1 MIYTRNLIEAAQE
14 SSAKADEPRRMLDQT
29 CSTEAG
35 RRALAQAGDYDD
47 LRALT
52 LRIMG
57 RDL

>member
-1 MIYTRNLIEAAQE
+1 MTEAKNLLEDVQEAATC
-14 SSAKADEPRRMLDQT
+14 ADEPRRMLEQAR
-29 CSTEAG
+29 STEAG
-35 RRALAQAGDYDD
+35 LRALAQSGDDDD